1 MRLLAAGRQLF
12 GVRAMPRMAILGT
25 LFGLCTA
32 CAAGVTPPP
41 HTGDPG
47 NQALKELEAERFITV
62 LPPGATLSGPIEW
75 FPATYDPTTGQWK
88 GPTFTVVFDDSQEPQ
103 SVLAFYDHRASSL
116 GWTSVSSTNVGHGSG
131 GSWQKRYR
139 DGDASVVLQ
148 NGYNLVT
155 STSSPEAFILYGIGP
170 VIQPTKR

>member
-1 MRLLAAGRQLF
+1 MQRKTLLGALF
-12 GVRAMPRMAILGT
+12 V
-25 LFGLCTA
+25 LCTA
-32 CAAGVTPPP
+32 CAVESTPPP

-75 FPATYDPTTGQWK
+75 FPATYDSATGQWK
-88 GPTFTVVFDDSQEPQ
+88 GPTFTVVFDDSQDPQ
-103 SVLAFYDHRASSL
+103 SVLAFYDDRASSL
-116 GWTSVSSTNVGHGSG
+116 GWASVSSINVGHGFG

-139 DGDASVVLQ
+139 DGEASAILQ

-155 STSSPEAFILYGIGP
+155 STSSPEAFTLYGIGP
-170 VIQPTKR
+170 VIQSTKR